1 MTRKH
6 RSLDLTGLKLDY
18 ALAMALDWTEPMYGV
33 GKIRYHE
40 DDNYMTMDEP
50 DPDEDEFTEPHHF
63 NHYVQWAPQ
72 RFKSIILQLMIEHQ
86 VSVNWECG
94 SARVSKSGFAHTG
107 ENLGTAVAQL
117 LVACKF
123 GLHVE
128 LPEHIN

>member
-6 RSLDLTGLKLDY
+6 RSLNLTGLKLDY

-50 DPDEDEFTEPHHF
+50 DPDEDECTEPHHF

-72 RFKSIILQLMIEHQ
+72 RLKSIILQLMIEHR
-86 VSVNWECG
+86 VGVKWECG

-117 LVACKF
+117 LVACTF
-123 GLHVE
+123 GLYVE

>member
-18 ALAMALDWTEPMYGV
+18 ALAMTLDWTEPMYGV

-40 DDNYMTMDEP
+40 DDHYLSMDEP
-50 DPDEDEFTEPHHF
+50 DPDEPDCTEPHHF

-72 RFKSIILQLMIEHQ
+72 RLKYIILQLMVEHR
-86 VSVNWECG
+86 VNLEWVNG
-94 SARVSKSGFAHTG
+94 MARVSKNGFAHTH

-123 GLHVE
+123 GLYVE
-128 LPEHIN
+128 LPDTIN

>member
-6 RSLDLTGLKLDY
+6 RTLTLTGFALDY

-40 DDNYMTMDEP
+40 DDHYLTMDEP
-50 DPDEDEFTEPHHF
+50 DPDEDECSEPHHF
-63 NHYVQWAPQ
+63 DHYVQWVPQ
-72 RFKSIILQLMIEHQ
+72 RLKYIILQLMIEHK
-86 VSVNWECG
+86 VGIRWEG
-94 SARVSKSGFAHTG
+94 ALVRVDKSGFAHVG

-128 LPEHIN
+128 LPEHIH

>member
-1 MTRKH
+1 MTRKY

-50 DPDEDEFTEPHHF
+50 DPDEDECTEPHHF

-72 RFKSIILQLMIEHQ
+72 RLKSIILQLMIEHQ
-86 VSVNWECG
+86 VSVKWECG
-94 SARVSKSGFAHTG
+94 SARVSKSGIAHTG

-117 LVACKF
+117 LVAWEF
-123 GLHVE
+123 GLYVE